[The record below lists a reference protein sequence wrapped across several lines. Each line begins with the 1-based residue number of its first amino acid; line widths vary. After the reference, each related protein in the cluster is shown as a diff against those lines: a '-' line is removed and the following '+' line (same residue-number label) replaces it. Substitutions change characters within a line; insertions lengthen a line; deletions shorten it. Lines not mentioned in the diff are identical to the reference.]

1 MSYSPINWLQN
12 QFDDS
17 DKRQRLFKIFAI
29 ISQGMLFLGVIIIIW
44 MLQDDLRSI
53 LGD

>member
-1 MSYSPINWLQN
+1 MSHSPIDWLQE
-12 QFDDS
+12 QFEDS
-17 DKRQRLFKIFAI
+17 DKRQRLFKVFAI

-53 LGD
+53 FGD

>member
-1 MSYSPINWLQN
+1 MSHSPIDWLQE

-17 DKRQRLFKIFAI
+17 AKRQRLFKIVAI